1 MSVRRTWRLR
11 AKVATLIAMSVSEQM
26 PLADVKNRL
35 SEVVDRLEREHGR
48 VIITKHGHPAAV
60 VISVEDLESLEE
72 TLDIMDSA
80 ALLGDIRESLAELS
94 DGEAAV
100 LSKEDALRL
109 ASGQ

>member
-1 MSVRRTWRLR
+1 MSVSRAWHLRT
-11 AKVATLIAMSVSEQM
+11 KVATLIAMSVSEQM

-48 VIITKHGHPAAV
+48 VVITKHGHPAAV

-94 DGEAAV
+94 AGEAVV

>member
-1 MSVRRTWRLR
+1 
-11 AKVATLIAMSVSEQM
+11 MSVSEQM

-48 VIITKHGHPAAV
+48 VVITKHGHPAAV
-60 VISVEDLESLEE
+60 VISVDDLESLEE

-80 ALLGDIRESLAELS
+80 ALLADIRDGLAELS
-94 DGEAAV
+94 TTGSAV

-109 ASGQ
+109 ISGQ

>member
-1 MSVRRTWRLR
+1 
-11 AKVATLIAMSVSEQM
+11 MSVSEQM

-80 ALLGDIRESLAELS
+80 ALLADIRQSLAELS
-94 DGEAAV
+94 AGDPAV
-100 LSKEDALRL
+100 LTKEDALRL

>member
-1 MSVRRTWRLR
+1 MS
-11 AKVATLIAMSVSEQM
+11 IAEQM

-80 ALLGDIRESLAELS
+80 GLLSDIRESLAELGTA
-94 DGEAAV
+94 DEAV

-109 ASGQ
+109 ISGR

>member
-1 MSVRRTWRLR
+1 
-11 AKVATLIAMSVSEQM
+11 M

-48 VIITKHGHPAAV
+48 VVITKHGHPAAV

-80 ALLGDIRESLAELS
+80 ALLGNIRESLAELS
-94 DGEAAV
+94 AGEAIV
-100 LSKEDALRL
+100 LSKEDALHL